1 MASLAR
7 FRGVP
12 TVVTPMLQHWLL
24 RCPPPYPL
32 CLTPPNKYPKL
43 RSIIPPPS
51 CFPIFHS
58 TGRTGP
64 RSHKSHSHFL
74 ALSPLSPSKDRQTGG
89 RLAFVPYL
97 PAYSLLLPLR
107 PLPARGRSLSSRLS
121 PTPTRQGPPL
131 LPLLFSP
138 FLPVRGHSCSL
149 LSPPVLCRSAALPL
163 CRSLPFSPYRPHSY
177 PSGATLAPPV
187 SLLAYTLTPATIRLI
202 SAPLPPS
209 PLEDRQ
215 EAGSLPCLAT
225 ALTPFSAPPPT
236 RQGPLSPPPVF
247 PPHPYPSGATLAPL
261 ASLPL
266 SPATTPLEWLTLALG
281 RTQRPASGS
290 PR

>member
-1 MASLAR
+1 
-7 FRGVP
+7 
-12 TVVTPMLQHWLL
+12 MLQHWLL

-138 FLPVRGHSCSL
+138 LLPVRGHSYPSCSPPALSALALRSLPVRGHSCSSC
-149 LSPPVLCRSAALPL
+149 LSPRIH
-163 CRSLPFSPYRPHSY
+163 PYPCDDPAHFC
-177 PSGATLAPPV
+177 PLAPFALGRRTRGRFAPV
-187 SLLAYTLTPATIRLI
+187 PCHRSCSLFRFA
-202 SAPLPPS
+202 
-209 PLEDRQ
+209 
-215 EAGSLPCLAT
+215 
-225 ALTPFSAPPPT
+225 
-236 RQGPLSPPPVF
+236 
-247 PPHPYPSGATLAPL
+247 PYPSGATPSPL
-261 ASLPL
+261 AFLPTPTRQGPPLPPCLSFPSLP
-266 SPATTPLEWLTLALG
+266 PPLLYHAQHW
-281 RTQRPASGS
+281 P
-290 PR
+290 